1 MSNPN
6 ITWYTR
12 QNSDAYQADSEF
24 YAGTYTKEKALA
36 VDMQIW
42 NNRWGVNDV
51 DDIENAVVV
60 FYFET
65 IEDSS
70 LLKNC
75 VITLG
80 GNDQLTTTVK
90 NNRGFVVLNRNIDG
104 KKNNGDDA
112 NVDNTNNFVNI
123 TFSFSAANYI
133 LKENDIK
140 NLYFEVISST

>member
-1 MSNPN
+1 MGNPN
-6 ITWYTR
+6 ITWYAR

-24 YAGTYTKEKALA
+24 YAGTYTKEKALT

-51 DDIENAVVV
+51 DDIENAVIV

-70 LLKNC
+70 LLKSC
-75 VITLG
+75 VITLN

-90 NNRGFVVLNRNIDG
+90 NSRGFVVLNRKIDG

-112 NVDNTNNFVNI
+112 NVDNTGNFVNI
-123 TFSFSAANYI
+123 TFSFSAANYT